1 MTGCVQSE
9 TFKSLVLLDIFYAEH
24 AVSLSTH
31 AYLSS
36 GSCYLHPQ
44 GSGRHFCPSPDTS
57 CSGDLY
63 AYTSTSLPLCVF
75 LSHSLIPPHSSCSL
89 SISFWRVAAHAHT
102 CACARVGGRTRGHA
116 KEVAA
121 SHGGCRR
128 AVSNPV
134 PGRVGL
140 LGD

>member
-1 MTGCVQSE
+1 MAGRVQSE
-9 TFKSLVLLDIFYAEH
+9 TFKSSVLLDIFYAEH

-31 AYLSS
+31 ASLSS

-102 CACARVGGRTRGHA
+102 CAHTHVGGRTRRHA
-116 KEVAA
+116 KEVAP
-121 SHGGCRR
+121 SHGECRR